1 MATPARSWKVGVH
14 MDARTLDQA
23 ASRLEELGGE
33 VKEDLG
39 IAALALALS
48 LLAAELRPSLAI
60 PLFIGGVGVAV
71 LGVRALW
78 RRWDLVDRLAGDRD
92 AYVIREVRAYAVREA
107 CPESR
112 RGLAMSIRCGLHS
125 PVTAY
130 WSRDEIADELEAL
143 AAELDDET
151 LELDPVAAVA
161 CVRLLRDPEVSPLLT
176 GAPPEEIR
184 ASIRRIRAG
193 FAPRGTLA

>member
-1 MATPARSWKVGVH
+1 
-14 MDARTLDQA
+14 MDARTVDQA
-23 ASRLEELGGE
+23 ATRLEELGGE
-33 VKEDLG
+33 VKEDLAV
-39 IAALALALS
+39 AALALALS
-48 LLAAELRPSLAI
+48 LFATELRPSLAI
-60 PLFIGGVGVAV
+60 PLFVGGAGVAL

-107 CPESR
+107 SPESR
-112 RGLAMSIRCGLHS
+112 RGLAMSIRYGLDS

-130 WSRDEIADELEAL
+130 WSRDEVADELEAL

-151 LELDPVAAVA
+151 LELDLVAAVA

-176 GAPPEEIR
+176 GAPPAEIR
-184 ASIRRIRAG
+184 ASIRHVRAG
-193 FAPRGTLA
+193 FGPRRTLA

>member
-107 CPESR
+107 SPESR

-130 WSRDEIADELEAL
+130 WSRDEVADELEAL

-184 ASIRRIRAG
+184 AGIRRIRAG
-193 FAPRGTLA
+193 FAPRGTVA

>member
-1 MATPARSWKVGVH
+1 

-23 ASRLEELGGE
+23 ATRLEELGGE
-33 VKEDLG
+33 VKEDLAV
-39 IAALALALS
+39 AALALTLS
-48 LLAAELRPSLAI
+48 LFATELRPSLAI
-60 PLFIGGVGVAV
+60 PLFVGGVGVAL

-107 CPESR
+107 SPESR
-112 RGLAMSIRCGLHS
+112 RGLALSIRHGLDS

-130 WSRDEIADELEAL
+130 WSRDEVADELEAL
-143 AAELDDET
+143 AAELADET

-184 ASIRRIRAG
+184 ASIRRVRGG
-193 FAPRGTLA
+193 FGPRRTLA